1 MKVLDKGHLILDAVY
16 GSEADIVSAARVCT
30 STECTDSARN
40 DGLLEYLIRN
50 GHTSPLEMMTFRF
63 RVKAPIFVAR
73 QWMRHRTWSYNEVSM
88 RYKNMAALEFYN
100 PGVLHNK
107 NNNGRALE
115 STFTWANSGEYFA
128 DVYSTAAD
136 AYYQLIELGFSFEQ
150 ARIVLP
156 VATYTE
162 FVCSVDLSNLLKFLE
177 QRMHPRAQWEI
188 RQYANIIANIVK
200 EQAPTVW
207 RCFVDKHPEIELPG
221 HSVDVG

>member
-30 STECTDSARN
+30 NTECTDAARN

-73 QWMRHRTWSYNEVSM
+73 QWMRHRTWSYNEASQ
-88 RYKNMAALEFYN
+88 RYKESPLQFYT
-100 PGVLHNK
+100 PDLFVD
-107 NNNGRALE
+107 
-115 STFTWANSGEYFA
+115 SDIYFA
-128 DVYSTAAD
+128 DLYDSLSREYKYLLEKGVSR
-136 AYYQLIELGFSFEQ
+136 EQ

-156 VATYTE
+156 LATYTE
-162 FVCSVDLSNLLKFLE
+162 FVCAVDLTNLLKFLE

-188 RQYANIIANIVK
+188 RQYANVIANIVK